1 VIPGFLIAW
10 LTFPGVI
17 VHEMGHFLFCRLR
30 GVPVLEVRF
39 LRLGNPAGYVI
50 HGPTAN
56 FTTTFL
62 VCAGPLLV
70 NTLLCLLICLPTYLP
85 MEVFG
90 IKHPFSY
97 LLLWLGVSIG
107 MHAFPSTQDAG
118 NLWRAA
124 RQEAARY
131 NLLAILSLPL
141 VVLIFVANVLSFV
154 WFDYLYG
161 VAIGIGVPSLMF

>member
-1 VIPGFLIAW
+1 
-10 LTFPGVI
+10 
-17 VHEMGHFLFCRLR
+17 MD
-30 GVPVLEVRF
+30 VRF

-50 HGPTAN
+50 HGPTPD

-62 VCAGPLLV
+62 VCVGPLLV
-70 NTLLCLLICLPTYLP
+70 NTLLCLLICMPTYLP

-90 IKHPFSY
+90 IEHPFSY

-107 MHAFPSTQDAG
+107 MHAFPSTQDAS

-141 VVLIFVANVLSFV
+141 VVLIFLANVLSFV